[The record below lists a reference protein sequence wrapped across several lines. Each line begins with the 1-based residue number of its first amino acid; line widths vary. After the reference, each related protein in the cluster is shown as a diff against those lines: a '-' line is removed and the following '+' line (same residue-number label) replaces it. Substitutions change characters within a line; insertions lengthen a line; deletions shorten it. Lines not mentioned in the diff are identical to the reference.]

1 MAEPCDDFE
10 SCEQICQD
18 SIHYGIPNN
27 FNFLHNLFFL
37 LIANSKSNPFLKSS
51 SITWIILAIAILGI
65 LLITI
70 IIMTLRYRRQKRN
83 AKNTA
88 ASSRM
93 LEKKKCPNN

>member
-1 MAEPCDDFE
+1 
-10 SCEQICQD
+10 
-18 SIHYGIPNN
+18 
-27 FNFLHNLFFL
+27 
-37 LIANSKSNPFLKSS
+37 
-51 SITWIILAIAILGI
+51 
-65 LLITI
+65 LITI